1 MRKVVVT
8 NSQRNLPPRKENMER
23 MAVESILDNSLT
35 DFDLYLDVG
44 DALTLYAKAPY
55 KWEKAELS
63 RLLAGGHSAF
73 YYSISDRDKV
83 EAFRALQAIPEIDL
97 SLPPMSRVL
106 NLTDVA
112 AEMTRVLYEH
122 PITASAI
129 HKGEEVAQAM
139 VDCIREDIHCIAAIG
154 GLANHDFYTYYHSA
168 RVAAYAT
175 AIALQLS
182 ARDEDTLRNLAVGC
196 LFHDV
201 GKSKIELAVLNK
213 RGAFTESE
221 WDLMK
226 RHPVLG
232 DELISGS
239 LLSAVPRGIVL
250 HHHERFDGSGYPH
263 GLTQHEMLEEVKIAA
278 FADVFDALTT
288 NRPYQVK
295 RTRYEALD
303 MIRDKMLTNLHKD
316 SFVAMIEILG
326 LDPATGKKK
335 IED

>member
-1 MRKVVVT
+1 
-8 NSQRNLPPRKENMER
+8 MER
-23 MAVESILDNSLT
+23 LAVDSILDNTET
-35 DFDLYLDVG
+35 DFDLYLEVG
-44 DALTLYAKAPY
+44 DELTLYAKSPY
-55 KWEKAELS
+55 KWAKAELS
-63 RLLAGGHSAF
+63 RLLAAGHTSF
-73 YYSISDRDKV
+73 YYSTADRVKV
-83 EAFRALQAIPEIDL
+83 EAFQALQAIPQVDM
-97 SLPPMSRVL
+97 SLPPMERVL

-122 PITASAI
+122 PMTVAAVN
-129 HKGEEVAQAM
+129 KGEEVAQQM
-139 VDCIREDIHCIAAIG
+139 VQTIQEDIHCIAAIG
-154 GLANHDFYTYYHSA
+154 SLANHDYYTYYHSA

-182 ARDEDTLRNLAVGC
+182 ARDEQTLRDLAVGC

-201 GKSKIELAVLNK
+201 GKSKIDVAVLNK
-213 RGAFTESE
+213 RGAFTDAE
-221 WDLMK
+221 WEMMK
-226 RHPVLG
+226 KHPEFG
-232 DELISGS
+232 DELVGDS

-263 GLTQHEMLEEVKIAA
+263 GLMKNEMLEEVKIAA

-303 MIRDKMLTNLHKD
+303 LIRHKMLANLHRE
-316 SFVAMIEILG
+316 SYVAMVEILG

-335 IED
+335 VEE